1 MRVFTKTTVSKLAG
15 AIKHELLSNEAGVFD
30 IEACGR
36 IPVTTVVRAI
46 SLARNYVY
54 EDENSKGP
62 PKFGKDI
69 AVSVGFKDV
78 TSGHVPVGKEDSELD
93 PKVTSL
99 LTFTVGGVMDEFE
112 NPI

>member
-1 MRVFTKTTVSKLAG
+1 MRVFTNTTVSKLAG

-36 IPVTTVVRAI
+36 IPVTTVVRSI

-54 EDENSKGP
+54 EDEAATSP

-78 TSGHVPVGKEDSELD
+78 TRGHVPVGKDSAELD

-99 LTFTVGGVMDEFE
+99 ITFTVGGVVDEFE
-112 NPI
+112 HQ